1 MLLVRLFLLGVA
13 ETVRFGTR
21 LGCRALR
28 RIIFHNFRIPDVDDA
43 DGVRNGRRDTDR
55 RRLRRCSRAGRTAP
69 VRNPLVATGRGR
81 HGLALAVTERVRM
94 RHCVIEKKT
103 TSNGGHPTAGYGDG
117 QQRQLDGHGA
127 MEEQP
132 ATLFR
137 CVVREHCEWSVEE

>member
-21 LGCRALR
+21 LGRRGLR

-94 RHCVIEKKT
+94 RHCVIEKKKQLQT
-103 TSNGGHPTAGYGDG
+103 GDI
-117 QQRQLDGHGA
+117 QQLA
-127 MEEQP
+127 MGTNNNDSWMDME
-132 ATLFR
+132 R
-137 CVVREHCEWSVEE
+137 

>member
-1 MLLVRLFLLGVA
+1 MLLVRLFLLGVT
-13 ETVRFGTR
+13 ETVRFGAR
-21 LGCRALR
+21 LGRRALR

-94 RHCVIEKKT
+94 RHCVIEKKNNFKRG
-103 TSNGGHPTAGYGDG
+103 TSNSWRWGRTTTTAGWTWSDEGAAGHPFPMCSTRA
-117 QQRQLDGHGA
+117 L
-127 MEEQP
+127 
-132 ATLFR
+132 
-137 CVVREHCEWSVEE
+137 